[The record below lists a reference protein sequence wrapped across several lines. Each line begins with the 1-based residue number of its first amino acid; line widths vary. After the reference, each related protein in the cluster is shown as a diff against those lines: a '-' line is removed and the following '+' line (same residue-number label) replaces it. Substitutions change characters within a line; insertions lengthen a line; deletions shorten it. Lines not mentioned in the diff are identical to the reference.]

1 MKTFRVLSRLL
12 ALSLL
17 SCAAPVAAWAHP
29 DIAITARLL
38 FDVQAGRLTMIAESF
53 AFDAAH
59 SRRLL
64 ALYDANTD
72 GRFDET
78 EMAALGRSL
87 AEDLEPLGYFTEMRQ
102 AGRAVPLPAPAA
114 FHATS
119 EAGIV
124 TVTLGFRLDA
134 PLDVSEGRSVE
145 IVLRDRD
152 YTAAFR
158 LTEATPV
165 ILRGGE
171 GACGYRLQDRP
182 DLAYFGGLVVPQAIT
197 LSCR

>member
-1 MKTFRVLSRLL
+1 MKTIRTLRRLL
-12 ALSLL
+12 TLSLL
-17 SCAAPVAAWAHP
+17 CCAAPPAAWAHP

-38 FDVQAGRLTMIAESF
+38 VDVQAGRLTMIAESF

-64 ALYDANTD
+64 DLYDADAD
-72 GRFDET
+72 GRFDAT
-78 EMAALGRSL
+78 EMAALDQSL
-87 AEDLEPLGYFTEMRQ
+87 AEDLEPLGYFTEVIQ
-102 AGRAVPLPAPAA
+102 AGRALPLPAPLA

-119 EAGIV
+119 EGGIV
-124 TVTLGFRLDA
+124 TVTLGFGLDA
-134 PLDVSEGRSVE
+134 ALDVSEGRSVE

-165 ILRGGE
+165 ILRGDE

-182 DLAYFGGLVVPQAIT
+182 DLAYFGGLVVPRAIV

>member
-1 MKTFRVLSRLL
+1 MKIFRALRRLL

-17 SCAAPVAAWAHP
+17 CCAAPPAAWAHP

-38 FDVQAGRLTMIAESF
+38 FDVKAGRLTAIAEIF

-64 ALYDANTD
+64 DLYDGNAD
-72 GRFDET
+72 GVFDET
-78 EMAALGRSL
+78 EMAALHQSL
-87 AEDLEPLGYFTEMRQ
+87 TDDLQPLGYFTEVTQ
-102 AGRAVPLPAPAA
+102 AGRALPLPAPAA
-114 FHATS
+114 FHAAS

-124 TVTLGFRLDA
+124 TITLGFRLDA
-134 PLDVSEGRSVE
+134 PLDVTEGRTVE
-145 IVLRDRD
+145 LVLRDRD

-158 LTEATPV
+158 LADATPV

-182 DLAYFGGLVVPQAIT
+182 DLAYFGGLVVPQAIV

>member
-1 MKTFRVLSRLL
+1 MKTLWTLRRLL
-12 ALSLL
+12 TLSLL
-17 SCAAPVAAWAHP
+17 CCAAPVASWAHP
-29 DIAITARLL
+29 DIAVTARLL
-38 FDVQAGRLTMIAESF
+38 VDVKAGRLTMIAESL

-59 SRRLL
+59 SGRLL
-64 ALYDANTD
+64 TLYDANTD
-72 GRFDET
+72 GIFDET
-78 EMAALGRSL
+78 EMADLRRSL

-102 AGRAVPLPAPAA
+102 AGRALPLPPPAA

-124 TVTLGFRLDA
+124 TVTLGFRLDG
-134 PLDVSEGRSVE
+134 PVDVSEGRSVE

-158 LTEATPV
+158 LADATPV

-171 GACGYRLQDRP
+171 GACGYRLEDRP
-182 DLAYFGGLVVPQAIT
+182 DMAYFGGLVVPQAIV

>member
-17 SCAAPVAAWAHP
+17 SCAAPPAAWAHP

-38 FDVQAGRLTMIAESF
+38 VDVKAGRLTMIAESF

-64 ALYDANTD
+64 DRYDANAD
-72 GRFDET
+72 GVFDMT
-78 EMAALGRSL
+78 EMAELGRSL
-87 AEDLEPLGYFTEMRQ
+87 AEDLEPLGYFTEIRQ
-102 AGRAVPLPAPAA
+102 AGRALPLSAPAA

-134 PLDVSEGRSVE
+134 PLDVREGRTVE

-158 LTEATPV
+158 LTEAMPV

-171 GACGYRLQDRP
+171 GSCGYRLQDRS
-182 DLAYFGGLVVPQAIT
+182 DLAYFGGLVVPQAIV

>member
-1 MKTFRVLSRLL
+1 MKTFRTLRRLL

-17 SCAAPVAAWAHP
+17 CCAAPPAAWAHP

-38 FDVQAGRLTMIAESF
+38 FDVKAGRLTMIAESF

-64 ALYDANTD
+64 DLFDANTD
-72 GRFDET
+72 GLFDAA

-87 AEDLEPLGYFTEMRQ
+87 TEDLEPLGYFTEVTQ
-102 AGRAVPLPAPAA
+102 AGRALPLPAPAA

-134 PLDVSEGRSVE
+134 PLDVTEGRTVE
-145 IVLRDRD
+145 LVLRDRD
-152 YTAAFR
+152 YPAAFR
-158 LTEATPV
+158 LAETMPV
-165 ILRGGE
+165 IMRGDE
-171 GACGYRLQDRP
+171 GRCGYRLEDRP
-182 DLAYFGGLVVPQAIT
+182 DLAYFGGLVVPQAIV

>member
-1 MKTFRVLSRLL
+1 MKTIRTLRRLL
-12 ALSLL
+12 TLSLL
-17 SCAAPVAAWAHP
+17 CCAAPPAAWAHP

-38 FDVQAGRLTMIAESF
+38 VDVQAGRLTMIAESF

-64 ALYDANTD
+64 DLYDADAD
-72 GRFDET
+72 GRFDAT
-78 EMAALGRSL
+78 EMAALHQSL
-87 AEDLEPLGYFTEMRQ
+87 AEDLEPLGYFTEVTQ
-102 AGRAVPLPAPAA
+102 AGRALSLPAPAA

-124 TVTLGFRLDA
+124 TVTLGFRLDV

-158 LTEATPV
+158 LADATPV

-171 GACGYRLQDRP
+171 GACGYRLQDRR
-182 DLAYFGGLVVPQAIT
+182 DLAYFGGLVVPQAIV

>member
-1 MKTFRVLSRLL
+1 MKTIRTLRRLL
-12 ALSLL
+12 TLFLL
-17 SCAAPVAAWAHP
+17 CCAAPPAAWAHP
-29 DIAITARLL
+29 DIAVTARLL
-38 FDVQAGRLTMIAESF
+38 FDVQAGRLTAIAESL

-64 ALYDANTD
+64 DLYDANTD
-72 GRFDET
+72 GVFDMT
-78 EMAALGRSL
+78 EMAELGRSL

-102 AGRAVPLPAPAA
+102 DGRALLLPVPAA

-124 TVTLGFRLDA
+124 TATLGFRLDA

-165 ILRGGE
+165 ILRGDE

>member
-1 MKTFRVLSRLL
+1 MKTFRTLRRLL
-12 ALSLL
+12 TLSLL

-38 FDVQAGRLTMIAESF
+38 VDVQAGWLTMIAESF
-53 AFDAAH
+53 AFDAVH

-64 ALYDANTD
+64 DLYDADTD
-72 GRFDET
+72 GRFDAT
-78 EMAALGRSL
+78 EMAALHRSL
-87 AEDLEPLGYFTEMRQ
+87 AEDLEPLGYFTEVIQ
-102 AGRAVPLPAPAA
+102 AGRALPLPAPLA

-119 EAGIV
+119 EGGIV

-134 PLDVSEGRSVE
+134 ALDVSEGRSVE

>member
-1 MKTFRVLSRLL
+1 MKTFRTLHRLL
-12 ALSLL
+12 AVSILC
-17 SCAAPVAAWAHP
+17 CAAPFGAAAHP

-38 FDVQAGRLTMIAESF
+38 FDVKAGRLTMIAESF

-64 ALYDANTD
+64 DLYDGDDD
-72 GRFDET
+72 GVFDAA
-78 EMAALGRSL
+78 EMAALHQSL
-87 AEDLEPLGYFTEMRQ
+87 TDDLEPLGYFTEVTQ
-102 AGRAVPLPAPAA
+102 AGRALPLSALSA
-114 FHATS
+114 FRATS

-134 PLDVSEGRSVE
+134 PLDVTEGRTVE
-145 IVLRDRD
+145 LVLRDRD

-158 LTEATPV
+158 LAETMPV
-165 ILRGGE
+165 TMRGDE
-171 GACGYRLQDRP
+171 GRCGYRLEDRP
-182 DLAYFGGLVVPQAIT
+182 DLAYFGGLVVPQAIV

>member
-1 MKTFRVLSRLL
+1 MKTIRALRRLL

-38 FDVQAGRLTMIAESF
+38 VDVQAGRLTAIAESF

-64 ALYDANTD
+64 DLYDGNAD
-72 GRFDET
+72 GAFDAG

-87 AEDLEPLGYFTEMRQ
+87 AEDLEPLGYFTEMSQ
-102 AGRAVPLPAPAA
+102 AGGALPLPAPAA

-124 TVTLGFRLDA
+124 MVTLGFRLDPPVDLA
-134 PLDVSEGRSVE
+134 EGRTVE

-158 LTEATPV
+158 LADTTPV